1 MPHTLSAAQIAHYE
15 EHGFVLA
22 GGIFEPRLLDELE
35 RDLDEIV
42 RRRVRNAAPLD
53 ATWAGDWKQA
63 LGRKTELIHTHDV
76 QAYSAAWTRVL
87 VHDRFTGA
95 LADLLGPNVAL
106 HHTKA
111 FIKPPEKGSA
121 FPMHQD
127 YPYFPHTLGTM
138 MAAILHL
145 SDATE
150 EMGCLRV
157 YPGTH
162 RLGPLPIVDERQAYV
177 DPAQWPIADA
187 RPVPAQRGDVVFF
200 NYLLI
205 HGSDINRSQRQRKTL
220 LVQVRDPADRMQT
233 RKHDNSHALGMMLRG
248 VNPLAHGE
256 ALAAGS
262 GSFVS

>member
-1 MPHTLSAAQIAHYE
+1 MPYTLSAAAVDQYRAQGY
-15 EHGFVLA
+15 VLA
-22 GGIFEPRLLDELE
+22 HGIFTPEHVAELE
-35 RDLDEIV
+35 RDLDALVE
-42 RRRVRNAAPLD
+42 RRLHNAADMD
-53 ATWAGDWKQA
+53 ATWKGNWKDGQD
-63 LGRKTELIHTHDV
+63 RPTKIMHTHDV

-111 FIKPPEKGSA
+111 FIKPPERGSA

-138 MAAILHL
+138 MAAIIHL
-145 SDATE
+145 SEATE
-150 EMGCLRV
+150 EMGCFRV

-162 RLGPLPIVDERQAYV
+162 RLGPLPIVDASQPYV
-177 DPAQWPIADA
+177 DPAQWPLANA
-187 RPVPAQRGDVVFF
+187 TPLPAQRGDVVFF

-205 HGSDINRSQRQRKTL
+205 HGSDINRSQRERKTV
-220 LVQVRDPADRMQT
+220 LVQVRDPADQMADER
-233 RKHDNSHALGMMLRG
+233 RDNSHALGMMLRG
-248 VNPLAHGE
+248 VNPLVHGE

-262 GSFVS
+262 GSYVR